1 MKKLLL
7 ILSLFSVISYAEEV
21 KLTCQANYTMN
32 INGVLEKSLD
42 GNLEVTVIQTLD
54 KLYRAIVT
62 SGLVDLSAGTV
73 PTDRHYDSIDLSNE
87 NRWLLSSKY
96 RDESFSD
103 LQTIIQ
109 INRNTGAINIT
120 QTATAKDKNKSIALQ
135 KLNGICS
142 KIDTSKRKF

>member
-7 ILSLFSVISYAEEV
+7 ILSLFSVTSYAEEV

-62 SGLVDLSAGTV
+62 SGFVDLSAGTV
-73 PTDRHYDSIDLSNE
+73 PTDGHYDSIDLSNE

-96 RDESFSD
+96 RDEFFSD
-103 LQTIIQ
+103 QQTIIQ
-109 INRNTGAINIT
+109 INRNTGAITIT
-120 QTATAKDKNKSIALQ
+120 QTTTAKDKNKSIALA